1 MTAIIEKIE
10 NAIREEY
17 PELGN
22 FTLEE
27 VEGRRMNQTG
37 KGLVLKLEGSNIC
50 PTVYLPE
57 KNERDVKE
65 IAKALVEA
73 TKKTSEISKFTEVIK
88 DFGKCKD
95 KIFPVALNRE
105 RNEIYLSDKTHF
117 SHDNV
122 AEVFVVLSDDGEGS
136 VTVSSSIME
145 MWKIDEKVLRCVA
158 EENLKREVCI
168 APLQQVVKEMGV
180 ELPDDSAP
188 EIVVATTKARVRGA
202 GLLFYP
208 HLLREKLGTEDEYYV
223 IPSSVHEL
231 LLFPK
236 QETEEKEVEE
246 ETLRFKRMI
255 WETNRTAVEPEE
267 FLSDDLYFFK
277 EGKIESLGCYQP

>member
-27 VEGRRMNQTG
+27 VEGKRINQTR
-37 KGLVLKLEGSNIC
+37 KGLVLRLEGSNIC
-50 PTVYLPE
+50 PTVYPE
-57 KNERDVKE
+57 NEGDIKE
-65 IAKALVEA
+65 IARVLVEA
-73 TKKTSEISKFTEVIK
+73 TKKASEMTRFVEDIK
-88 DFGKCKD
+88 DFDKCKE
-95 KIFPVALNRE
+95 KIFPMALNRE
-105 RNEIYLSDKTHF
+105 KNEFYLSDKTHF

-145 MWKIDEKVLRCVA
+145 MWKIDEKTLRSVA
-158 EENLKREVCI
+158 EENLRRAICI
-168 APLQQVVKEMGV
+168 APLRQVVKEMGV
-180 ELPDDSAP
+180 ELPEENAPIP
-188 EIVVATTKARVRGA
+188 EIVVATTKSRMRGA
-202 GLLFYP
+202 GLIFYP
-208 HLLREKLGTEDEYYV
+208 QLLRENLGTEDDYYV

-236 QETEEKEVEE
+236 QETERKEVEDE
-246 ETLRFKRMI
+246 ILSLKKMI

>member
-27 VEGRRMNQTG
+27 VEGKRINQTR
-37 KGLVLKLEGSNIC
+37 KGLVLRLEGSNIC
-50 PTVYLPE
+50 PTVYPE
-57 KNERDVKE
+57 NEGDIKE
-65 IAKALVEA
+65 IARVLVEA
-73 TKKTSEISKFTEVIK
+73 TKKASEMTRFAEDIK
-88 DFGKCKD
+88 DFDKCKE
-95 KIFPVALNRE
+95 KIFPMALNRE
-105 RNEIYLSDKTHF
+105 RNEVYLSDKTHF

-180 ELPDDSAP
+180 ELPEANDTAL
-188 EIVVATTKARVRGA
+188 IVATTRDRLRGA

-208 HLLREKLGTEDEYYV
+208 QLLRENLGTEDEYYI
-223 IPSSVHEL
+223 IPSSIHEL

-246 ETLRFKRMI
+246 EILHLKRMI
-255 WETNRTAVEPEE
+255 WETNRTAVEPRE
-267 FLSDDLYFFK
+267 FLSDDLFFLK
-277 EGKIESLGCYQP
+277 EGKLESLGCYQP